1 MNKFVAIF
9 LFITLGI
16 ALQTLVAGAISVGFS
31 DLGINKNT
39 EDKKK
44 LKIVEIILISFSATF
59 IILFITSLS
68 FEWMTI
74 YK

>member
-31 DLGINKNT
+31 GLGINKNT
-39 EDKKK
+39 KDKKK
-44 LKIVEIILISFSATF
+44 LKILEISLISFSAAF